1 MRSAKGYCIKEVFL
15 KKFST
20 KQLAFDAMFAAMV
33 AVLGYISLDLGNIK
47 LSFESLPIAI
57 GAMMFG
63 PLDGLAIGGVGT
75 FIYQILRY
83 GFSATTFLW
92 MLPYCIGGII
102 IGIYAQHHNFRL
114 SLKELIPI
122 IVISEIVIT
131 LLNTGVMYI
140 DSKIYGYYSFAY
152 IFGTFILRIVVSAVR
167 GIVFALVIPPIVR
180 SLRKAA
186 GVRVEKAA

>member
-1 MRSAKGYCIKEVFL
+1 ML
-15 KKFST
+15 
-20 KQLAFDAMFAAMV
+20 AAMV
-33 AVLGYISLDLGNIK
+33 AVLGYVSLDLGNIK

-57 GAMMFG
+57 GAMLFG
-63 PLDGLAIGGVGT
+63 PLDGFAVAGVGT

-92 MLPYCIGGII
+92 ILPYCVYGII
-102 IGIYAQHHNFRL
+102 VGAYAKRHNFRL

-122 IVISEIVIT
+122 IVISEIVVT

-152 IFGTFILRIVVSAVR
+152 IFGTFVLRIVVSVAR
-167 GIVFALVIPPIVR
+167 GIAFALVIPPIVKPI
-180 SLRKAA
+180 RKMTGAHA
-186 GVRVEKAA
+186 QKAV

>member
-1 MRSAKGYCIKEVFL
+1 M

-33 AVLGYISLDLGNIK
+33 AVLGYVSLDLGNIK

-57 GAMMFG
+57 DAILFG
-63 PLDGLAIGGVGT
+63 PLDGFGIAGVGT

-92 MLPYCIGGII
+92 ILPYCVYGIVV
-102 IGIYAQHHNFRL
+102 GAYAKRHNFRL
-114 SLKELIPI
+114 DLKELIPI
-122 IVISEIVIT
+122 IVISEIIIT

-152 IFGTFILRIVVSAVR
+152 VFGTFILRIVVTVVR
-167 GIVFALVIPPIVR
+167 GIAFALVIPPILKP
-180 SLRKAA
+180 LRKMA
-186 GVRVEKAA
+186 GLHVQKAAEA